1 MVRLQAP
8 IGIFSRS
15 GEGEYR
21 WLVDFLKEK
30 WSVSPFIITNTNY
43 SLFCEE
49 IYRCSFGIL
58 YHSRNRGRVNI
69 TNVTDS
75 LYDEEVRTMSKALGK
90 QRVIVVIDDL
100 DDSSPETKKRILKH
114 QYDLE
119 TQTQDI
125 FLFTGEDKAN
135 RDLLRQRMAV
145 IIDIITENVLTRHTE
160 RVSSI
165 PVNIPTSTMQARDET
180 GRRNKGWFCQILR
193 KLVISAL
200 SLYVFYKAYNLPDLR
215 NGLLAVSWAATT
227 LRVFSIDVNRHVLP
241 LGYNGRL
248 TLSSI
253 ITTCIIYD
261 TYYRSNAYNVV
272 CSIMWLTSCS
282 RNAWPR
288 NQQLRRPVWGV
299 ISYGLVLLTF
309 WAGWQQ
315 SDAETTLQ
323 RISQFV
329 LRSPSIVA
337 AAGI

>member
-145 IIDIITENVLTRHTE
+145 IIDIITESTKHVLTRHTE

-180 GRRNKGWFCQILR
+180 GRRNK
-193 KLVISAL
+193 
-200 SLYVFYKAYNLPDLR
+200 
-215 NGLLAVSWAATT
+215 GLLAVSWAATT